1 MSKRTHGNEATR
13 SQRQLRVGEEIRHAL
28 TDVMREAHFR
38 DPDLQGVNVTIT
50 EVQVS
55 PDLKNATVFV
65 MTLGGEDLTK
75 TLSALKRAGAFL
87 RSELAHRIQLR
98 YAPSLKFEAD
108 ATFDYAA
115 KIDAALHRPE
125 VARDLDAAAEP
136 DESDEAQ

>member
-1 MSKRTHGNEATR
+1 MSKRAHGNEATR
-13 SQRQLRVGEEIRHAL
+13 TQRQLRVGEEIRHAL
-28 TDVMREAHFR
+28 TAVMREAHFR

-55 PDLKNATVFV
+55 PDLKNATTFV
-65 MTLGGEDLTK
+65 MTLGGEDLVK
-75 TLSALKRAGAFL
+75 TLSALKRAGPFL

-108 ATFDYAA
+108 TTFDYAE
-115 KIDAALHRPE
+115 KIERALHRPE
-125 VARDLDAAAEP
+125 VARDLEAE

>member
-75 TLSALKRAGAFL
+75 TLSALK
-87 RSELAHRIQLR
+87 
-98 YAPSLKFEAD
+98 FEAD
-108 ATFDYAA
+108 TTFDYAA

-125 VARDLDAAAEP
+125 VARDLDDAAA
-136 DESDEAQ
+136 DEADEADEAK